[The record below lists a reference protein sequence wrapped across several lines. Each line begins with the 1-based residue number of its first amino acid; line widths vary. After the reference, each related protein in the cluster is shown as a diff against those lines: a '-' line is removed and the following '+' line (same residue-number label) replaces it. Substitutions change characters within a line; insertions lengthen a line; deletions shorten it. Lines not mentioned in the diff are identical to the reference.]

1 MTTPDLP
8 VDPGLV
14 AAAAALEPAEAA
26 ARHAALAAEVSA
38 ANRAYYLEDAPTLS
52 DAEYDAKL
60 RELVALEAAFPA
72 LRTPDSPTQRVGA
85 ADGATRRAP
94 SARSATSGRCS
105 ASATPSARTSCAPST
120 PASGGGWACRRRP
133 SRPPELRYVAELK
146 IDGLA
151 VSLRYR
157 EGRFVRGATRGD
169 GTTGEDVTANL
180 RTIAVIPPRLAEP
193 ATLEARGEVY
203 MPKAE
208 FARINAEREEA
219 GLPLYAN
226 PRNSGAGSLR
236 QLDPA
241 VTAGRRLAFW
251 AYQLLEET
259 APAQATLFG
268 APRTPA
274 PGPPAAGSAAAVPPS
289 RPSTASPPSACPVNP
304 HREAGLDIEGVIAF
318 LERWREPRHALDYET
333 DGVVVKVDA
342 FDQQARLGM
351 VARAP
356 RWAIAYKYPPEQVE
370 TVVEDIVPYVGRTG
384 TLTPVAHLRP
394 AKVAGSTVARATL
407 HNLDEVRRKDIRIGD
422 HVVLQKAGDVIPEV
436 VRPFPE
442 RRTGDERVFE
452 MPDACPVCGTA
463 VVRDEGAVRHYCPNL
478 ACPARRAQEFAH
490 FLGRGGMDVEG
501 AGWAVLEQLLERGM
515 VHSRGDVFRQ
525 RVEDLETLER
535 FARKSAEN
543 LAAAIE
549 RARVGRPFARV
560 LNSLGIPQ
568 VGEATAIDLARWLAG
583 RVPPDGF
590 PPPAPDAVPDPW
602 FAAAEAELRR
612 VAAADAPDALTEV
625 MGIGPTVAAAIAR
638 WFTDGATR
646 DGLRELVDA
655 GVVPERP
662 VPPAAGEAVIAGP
675 LAGKTVV
682 VSGTIEGF
690 SREEAEEA
698 VRAAGG
704 KAAGSV
710 SKKTDYLV
718 AGPGAGSKLAKA
730 QELGVPI
737 LDADGFRALLAGGPD
752 TRPLS
757 RPHPEPA
764 GAAVR
769 NGLGQGRLQPVGAR
783 GRMIR
788 AFAMAPGPCG
798 LTRPE
803 SGGTRTRT
811 G

>member
-8 VDPGLV
+8 VDPESV
-14 AAAAALEPAEAA
+14 AAAAALEPAEGA
-26 ARHAALAAEVSA
+26 ARHAALAAEVAA

-85 ADGATRRAP
+85 PDDA
-94 SARSATSGRCS
+94 ATSAFGEVRHERPMLS
-105 ASATPSARTSCAPST
+105 LGNAFGEDELRAFDARVRRGLGLPPAPEVA
-120 PASGGGWACRRRP
+120 PD
-133 SRPPELRYVAELK
+133 LRYVAELK

-157 EGRFVRGATRGD
+157 DGRFLRGATRGD

-193 ATLEARGEVY
+193 ATFEARGEVY

-236 QLDPA
+236 QIDPA

-251 AYQLLEET
+251 AYQLLEES

-268 APRTPA
+268 A
-274 PGPPAAGSAAAVPPS
+274 AAAGGSAAEKADPAVGPAG
-289 RPSTASPPSACPVNP
+289 RPAIAAQSEALDRLAALGLPVNP

-318 LERWREPRHALDYET
+318 VERWRDARHALEYET
-333 DGVVVKVDA
+333 DGVVVKVD
-342 FDQQARLGM
+342 DVEQQARLGM
-351 VARAP
+351 VSRAP
-356 RWAIAYKYPPEQVE
+356 RWA
-370 TVVEDIVPYVGRTG
+370 EDIVPYVGRTG

-422 HVVLQKAGDVIPEV
+422 QVVLQKAGDVIPEI

-442 RRTGDERVFE
+442 RRTGNERVFE
-452 MPDACPVCGTA
+452 MPTSCPVCGTP
-463 VVRDEGAVRHYCPNL
+463 VVRDDGAVRHYCPNL

-515 VHSRGDVFRQ
+515 VHGRGDVFRL
-525 RVEDLETLER
+525 RVEDLETLDR

-583 RVPPDGF
+583 RVPPDAY
-590 PPPAPDAVPDPW
+590 PAPAPDAVPDPW
-602 FAAAEAELRR
+602 FSAAEAELRR
-612 VAAADAPDALTEV
+612 VAAADPDVLTEV
-625 MGIGPTVAAAIAR
+625 TGIGPTVAAAIAR
-638 WFTDGATR
+638 WLTEEGTR
-646 DGLRELVDA
+646 EVLRELVDA

-662 VPPAAGEAVIAGP
+662 VPPAAAGEAAVAGP

-690 SREEAEEA
+690 SREEAQEA

-704 KAAGSV
+704 NAAGSV
-710 SKKTDYLV
+710 SRKTDWLV
-718 AGPGAGSKLAKA
+718 AGPGAGSKLQKA

-737 LDADGFRALLAGGPD
+737 LDADGFRALLASEPGTG
-752 TRPLS
+752 
-757 RPHPEPA
+757 PA
-764 GAAVR
+764 GE
-769 NGLGQGRLQPVGAR
+769 
-783 GRMIR
+783 
-788 AFAMAPGPCG
+788 PG
-798 LTRPE
+798 
-803 SGGTRTRT
+803 
-811 G
+811 

>member
-14 AAAAALEPAEAA
+14 AAAATIEPAEAA
-26 ARHAALAAEVSA
+26 ARHASLAAEVAA
-38 ANRAYYLEDAPTLS
+38 ANRAYYLDDAPIMS

-60 RELVALEAAFPA
+60 RELVALEAAFPG

-85 ADGATRRAP
+85 AEVEEASPFAEVRHERPMLSLGNAFGEDELRAFDARVRRGLGLPPAP
-94 SARSATSGRCS
+94 EAA
-105 ASATPSARTSCAPST
+105 A
-120 PASGGGWACRRRP
+120 
-133 SRPPELRYVAELK
+133 ELRYVVELK

-157 EGRFVRGATRGD
+157 DGRFVRGATRGD
-169 GTTGEDVTANL
+169 GSTGEDVTANL
-180 RTIAVIPPRLAEP
+180 RTIAVIPARLREP
-193 ATLEARGEVY
+193 STVEVRGEVY

-251 AYQLLEET
+251 AYQLLEEA
-259 APAQATLFG
+259 APAQETLFG
-268 APRTPA
+268 ATAP
-274 PGPPAAGSAAAVPPS
+274 PGPESPAAPAVAAQSGALD
-289 RPSTASPPSACPVNP
+289 RLASLGFPVNP
-304 HREAGLDIEGVIAF
+304 HREAGLDIEGVLAF
-318 LERWREPRHALDYET
+318 VERWREPRHALEYET

-342 FDQQARLGM
+342 FDQQERLGM

-356 RWAIAYKYPPEQVE
+356 RWAIALKYPPEQVE

-442 RRTGDERVFE
+442 RRTGAERTFE
-452 MPDACPVCGTA
+452 MPEACPVCGTA
-463 VVRDEGAVRHYCPNL
+463 IVRDEGAVRHYCPNL

-515 VHSRGDVFRQ
+515 VHARGDVFRLQ
-525 RVEDLETLER
+525 VEDLETLDR
-535 FARKSAEN
+535 FARRSAEN

-583 RVPPDGF
+583 RVRPDDY
-590 PPPAPDAVPDPW
+590 PAAAADVVPDPW
-602 FAAAEAELRR
+602 FSAAEAELRR
-612 VAAADAPDALTEV
+612 VAAEQPDALTEV

-638 WFTDGATR
+638 WFTDEATR
-646 DGLRELVDA
+646 DGLREVVDA

-662 VPPAAGEAVIAGP
+662 AAPSAGP
-675 LAGKTVV
+675 AGVGGRLAGTTVV
-682 VSGTIEGF
+682 VTGTIAGF
-690 SREEAEEA
+690 SREGAEEA
-698 VRAAGG
+698 IRAAGG
-704 KAAGSV
+704 TAAGSV
-710 SKKTDYLV
+710 SRKTDYLV

-730 QELGVPI
+730 QQLGIPV
-737 LDADGFRALLAGGPD
+737 LDADGFRALLAGD
-752 TRPLS
+752 A
-757 RPHPEPA
+757 EPA
-764 GAAVR
+764 G
-769 NGLGQGRLQPVGAR
+769 
-783 GRMIR
+783 
-788 AFAMAPGPCG
+788 PGPAG
-798 LTRPE
+798 
-803 SGGTRTRT
+803 
-811 G
+811 